1 MNIFSNKQKQ
11 LEMLQKQ
18 MESLQQEITQFHEE
32 HPEYRKTLDAI
43 EKERIKLVDLVEK
56 EHEINIPNFVTI
68 VCKWAGVE
76 SYPDIIDFKFLLEKS
91 VSEFLEQSMEENL
104 TEVFDSNI
112 SQIKEFSTILDDI
125 DQKVSKFNAKV
136 EKAYEKFNEDFLLE
150 LKIEVA

>member
-18 MESLQQEITQFHEE
+18 MDSLQQEITQFHEE

-43 EKERIKLVDLVEK
+43 EKERIKLIEIVDK
-56 EHEINIPNFVTI
+56 EHEINIPNFVII
-68 VCKWAGVE
+68 VCKWAGIE

-91 VSEFLEQSMEENL
+91 VSEFLEQSLEESL
-104 TEVFDSNI
+104 AEVFDSNI

-125 DQKVSKFNAKV
+125 DQKVFKFNSKV

-150 LKIEVA
+150 LKIQSN

>member
-18 MESLQQEITQFHEE
+18 MDSLQQEITQFHEE

-136 EKAYEKFNEDFLLE
+136 ENAYEKFNEDFLLE
-150 LKIEVA
+150 LKIQVA

>member
-1 MNIFSNKQKQ
+1 MNIFSTKQKQ

-43 EKERIKLVDLVEK
+43 EKERSKLVELVEK
-56 EHEINIPNFVTI
+56 EHEINVPNFITI
-68 VCKWAGVE
+68 ICKWAGEE
-76 SYPDIIDFKFLLEKS
+76 SYPDIIDYKFLLEKS
-91 VSEFLEQSMEENL
+91 TSEFLEQSLEENL
-104 TEVFDSNI
+104 AEIFDSNI
-112 SQIKEFSTILDDI
+112 LQIKEFSATLDDI

-150 LKIEVA
+150 LKIQVA

>member
-136 EKAYEKFNEDFLLE
+136 EKAYEKFNEDFLME

>member
-18 MESLQQEITQFHEE
+18 MDSLQQEITQFHEE

-112 SQIKEFSTILDDI
+112 LQIKEFSTILDDI
-125 DQKVSKFNAKV
+125 DQKVSKFNSKV

-150 LKIEVA
+150 LKIQAI

>member
-18 MESLQQEITQFHEE
+18 MDSLQQEITQFHEE

-43 EKERIKLVDLVEK
+43 EKERIKLTEIVDK
-56 EHEINIPNFVTI
+56 EYEINIPNFVTI
-68 VCKWAGVE
+68 VCKWAGIE

-91 VSEFLEQSMEENL
+91 VSEFLEQSLEESL
-104 TEVFDSNI
+104 AEVFDSNI

-125 DQKVSKFNAKV
+125 DQKVFKFNSKV

-150 LKIEVA
+150 LKIQSN

>member
-18 MESLQQEITQFHEE
+18 MDSLQQEITQFHEE

-43 EKERIKLVDLVEK
+43 EKERIKLIEIVDK

-68 VCKWAGVE
+68 VCKWAGIE

-91 VSEFLEQSMEENL
+91 VSEFLEQSLEEGL
-104 TEVFDSNI
+104 AEVFDSNI
-112 SQIKEFSTILDDI
+112 SQIKEFSIILDDI
-125 DQKVSKFNAKV
+125 DQKVFKFNSKV

-150 LKIEVA
+150 LKIQSN

>member
-1 MNIFSNKQKQ
+1 MNIFSTKQKQ

-43 EKERIKLVDLVEK
+43 EKERSKLVELVEK
-56 EHEINIPNFVTI
+56 EHEINVPNFITI
-68 VCKWAGVE
+68 ICTWAGEE
-76 SYPDIIDFKFLLEKS
+76 SYPDIIDYKFLLEKS
-91 VSEFLEQSMEENL
+91 TSEFLEQSLEENL
-104 TEVFDSNI
+104 AEIFDSNI
-112 SQIKEFSTILDDI
+112 LQIKEFSATLDDI

-150 LKIEVA
+150 LKIQVA

>member
-18 MESLQQEITQFHEE
+18 MDSLQQEITQFHEE